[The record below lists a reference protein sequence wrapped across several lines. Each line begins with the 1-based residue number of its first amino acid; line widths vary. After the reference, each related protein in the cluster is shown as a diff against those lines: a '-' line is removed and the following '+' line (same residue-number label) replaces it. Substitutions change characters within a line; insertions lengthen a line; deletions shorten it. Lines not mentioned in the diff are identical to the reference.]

1 MQATDLS
8 HMSETG
14 PSTAAVAHRA
24 WETIERWMSTTEGW
38 VVTGIVL
45 VLAALG
51 EIILLHGSQA
61 EEVYIPAVVMAAPVT
76 FVRRLPRTAAAVSTL
91 ATVSFAGDTS
101 ASWPVAS
108 VLGLMLVVGA
118 ASYALAG
125 RKSFVLGLPL
135 PALLIGTVFVI
146 NAAAPMNGDDPSA
159 GTFLLL
165 VLVTASMT
173 FGALYRSRRAAVTE
187 RDATLQAHA
196 ATLREQSLIEERTRI
211 ARELHDVVAHHISSI
226 AIQAET
232 ARFTTPGLP
241 ELGAERFAAIGDSA
255 RSALDEMRRLLG
267 VMRTPLA
274 AAELAPQ
281 PGLDQIDQLVEETR
295 ALGTDIRFTVC
306 GNVTALSEDV
316 ELVAYRIA
324 QEALTNARRHAPGA
338 AVEVALEYGSD
349 ALTLVVRDHGPGA
362 GDSIDSGGFGVLGM
376 RERAAAVGGTL
387 AHRDHPDGGFEVV
400 ASIPTNGAT

>member
-1 MQATDLS
+1 MTETATS
-8 HMSETG
+8 PAM
-14 PSTAAVAHRA
+14 VAQRA
-24 WETIERWMSTTEGW
+24 WVAVERALSTTEGW
-38 VVTGIVL
+38 VVTAIVL

-61 EEVYIPAVVMAAPVT
+61 EEIYISAVLMAAPVA
-76 FVRRLPRTAAAVSTL
+76 FVRKLPRTAAVISTL
-91 ATVSFAGDTS
+91 ATLTLTGESS

-118 ASYALAG
+118 AAYEVA
-125 RKSFVLGLPL
+125 RRRSFVLGLPL
-135 PALLIGTVFVI
+135 FAIVIGSVFVI
-146 NAAAPMNGDDPSA
+146 NAAAPMNGDDPGAS
-159 GTFLLL
+159 TFLLL

-173 FGALYRSRRAAVTE
+173 YGALYRSRRAAVTE
-187 RDATLQAHA
+187 RDASLQAHA

-226 AIQAET
+226 AIQAES
-232 ARFTTPGLP
+232 ARFTTPGLT

-274 AAELAPQ
+274 TADLAPQ
-281 PGLDQIDQLVEETR
+281 PGLDQIDQLIDETR
-295 ALGTDIRFTVC
+295 ALGTDVRFTVC
-306 GNVTALSEDV
+306 GTVKALTEDI

-338 AVEVALEYGSD
+338 SLDVTLEYGED
-349 ALTLVVRDHGPGA
+349 VLTLTVRDHGPGA
-362 GDSIDSGGFGVLGM
+362 GDAVDAGGFGVIGM
-376 RERAAAVGGTL
+376 GERAAAVGGTL
-387 AHRDHPDGGFEVV
+387 AHRDHPEGGFEVV
-400 ASIPTNGAT
+400 ASIPIKGAP

>member
-1 MQATDLS
+1 MT
-8 HMSETG
+8 ETAES
-14 PSTAAVAHRA
+14 PPTAAHRA
-24 WETIERWMSTTEGW
+24 WAAIERALSTTEGW
-38 VVTGIVL
+38 VMTGIVL
-45 VLAALG
+45 VLAAVG

-76 FVRRLPRTAAAVSTL
+76 FVRRLPRTAAVISTL

-108 VLGLMLVVGA
+108 VLGLMLVLGA
-118 ASYALAG
+118 AAYELAG
-125 RKSFVLGLPL
+125 RRSFVLGLPL
-135 PALLIGTVFVI
+135 PALLIGSVFVV
-146 NAAAPMNGDDPSA
+146 NAAAPMNGDDPGA

-165 VLVTASMT
+165 ILVTASMT

-196 ATLREQSLIEERTRI
+196 VTLREQSLIEERTRI

-267 VMRTPLA
+267 VVRAPRATP
-274 AAELAPQ
+274 ELAPQ
-281 PGLDQIDQLVEETR
+281 PGLDQIDHLIDDTR
-295 ALGTDIRFTVC
+295 ALGTEVRFTVS
-306 GNVTALSEDV
+306 GNVTALSEDI

-324 QEALTNARRHAPGA
+324 QEALTNARRHASGA
-338 AVEVALEYGSD
+338 AVDVTLEYDAD
-349 ALTLVVRDHGPGA
+349 ALTLAVRDHGPGA
-362 GDSIDSGGFGVLGM
+362 GFTGDAGGFGMVGM

-400 ASIPTNGAT
+400 ARIPIQGTT

>member
-1 MQATDLS
+1 MTHPGGAVNES
-8 HMSETG
+8 
-14 PSTAAVAHRA
+14 PSTAVTEPKRLVSESTTSEGDMPATVRITDARANPAEEPLARSPARGTAGDRAGDRLVPHDRDRPVHRRLPPTAHGQ
-24 WETIERWMSTTEGW
+24 TIERALSTTEGW

-76 FVRRLPRTAAAVSTL
+76 FVRRLPRTAAVISTL
-91 ATVSFAGDTS
+91 ATVTFAGDTS

-118 ASYALAG
+118 AAYELAG
-125 RKSFVLGLPL
+125 RRSFVLGLPL
-135 PALLIGTVFVI
+135 PALLIGSVFVI
-146 NAAAPMNGDDPSA
+146 NAAAPMNGDDPGA

-165 VLVTASMT
+165 ILVTASMT

-281 PGLDQIDQLVEETR
+281 PGLDQIDHLIEETR
-295 ALGTDIRFTVC
+295 ALGTDVPLHGVRQCHGARPRTSSSSP
-306 GNVTALSEDV
+306 TASP
-316 ELVAYRIA
+316 
-324 QEALTNARRHAPGA
+324 RR
-338 AVEVALEYGSD
+338 
-349 ALTLVVRDHGPGA
+349 R
-362 GDSIDSGGFGVLGM
+362 
-376 RERAAAVGGTL
+376 
-387 AHRDHPDGGFEVV
+387 
-400 ASIPTNGAT
+400 